1 MTMDHL
7 KCKYVQCASL
17 LQKQSPSL
25 NPPVL
30 LHWQDL
36 ARQSKPHHPSHNTSM
51 SYSMSCCI
59 MALMLMIYSFLF
71 QVLYATRQSSD
82 FEADTNMT
90 VRSCLLKRVCW
101 LCRRC
106 SSGHTIDMCLFNSHP
121 DYSPSNLCLVRSF
134 VVPNMHCNFLSLS
147 LTCACLPKKPFLCT
161 KPMAANSC
169 CFLFMLKIGLLK
181 SRSRKCKSL
190 LIVCSLM
197 QISQRWICM
206 GYCAS
211 SIVYTFGMRRRSV
224 WTVLKSL
231 WAGNAWWP
239 MILSFVPLQN
249 HIYCSNV
256 LRCTHRKT
264 LI

>member
-1 MTMDHL
+1 MQPVKVATSRRTL
-7 KCKYVQCASL
+7 KWQWGTVYWSEFVDFAVDVHQGI
-17 LQKQSPSL
+17 PSTCVYL
-25 NPPVL
+25 TNTL
-30 LHWQDL
+30 TI
-36 ARQSKPHHPSHNTSM
+36 RQVT
-51 SYSMSCCI
+51 
-59 MALMLMIYSFLF
+59 F
-71 QVLYATRQSSD
+71 VLYVALWCQTC
-82 FEADTNMT
+82 T
-90 VRSCLLKRVCW
+90 VTFYRYPW
-101 LCRRC
+101 
-106 SSGHTIDMCLFNSHP
+106 H
-121 DYSPSNLCLVRSF
+121 VR
-134 VVPNMHCNFLSLS
+134 
-147 LTCACLPKKPFLCT
+147 AYQKKPFLCT

-169 CFLFMLKIGLLK
+169 CFLFMLKIGLIK

-256 LRCTHRKT
+256 LRCTLRKT